1 MCGIAGYVGSFG
13 PELLERMSVF
23 IAHRGPDDAGTWAD
37 TSAGAGLAHRRLS
50 IVDLRPEA
58 HQPMSNEDRSLWV
71 TFNGEIYN
79 FLELRAE
86 LMGKGHHFK
95 SRSDTEILLHLYEE
109 EGPDMLPRLNGMFAF
124 AMWDVQRREML
135 LARDGFGDAGRHGIN
150 KGLRRLAASH
160 PAARRCTNEC

>member
-50 IVDLRPEA
+50 IIDLRPEA
-58 HQPMSNEDRSLWV
+58 HQPMSNEDGSLWV

-109 EGPDMLPRLNGMFAF
+109 EGVDMLSRLNGLFAF
-124 AMWDVQRREML
+124 AFWDVQRRKML
-135 LARDGFGDAGRHGIN
+135 LTRDGFGDAGRHGIN